1 MENVWVAAVW
11 AITPTIILGVFFYFL
26 LRSIM
31 RADRNERKAF
41 QDIEREE
48 RAKLGLQPKP

>member
-1 MENVWVAAVW
+1 MENVWVAAIW
-11 AITPTIILGVFFYFL
+11 AITPTLIFGVFFYFL

-41 QDIEREE
+41 DQIEREE
-48 RAKLGLQPKP
+48 RAKLGLSPKQ

>member
-11 AITPTIILGVFFYFL
+11 AITPTLIFGVFFAYL

-31 RADRNERKAF
+31 RADRNERKVF
-41 QDIEREE
+41 DQIEREE
-48 RAKLGLQPKP
+48 RAKLGLAPKP